1 MKTKNYSYK
10 SGEVLAKG
18 ILLPPNAPLEYADRQ
33 TLWNA
38 VEKAENQWNSQL
50 ARGIIMALPNE
61 IPKEELVPLVRD
73 YCREQFVSHGMIAD
87 FAIHDKGDGNPHA
100 HVLLT
105 MRAMDENGNWLPKAH
120 KVYDLDEN
128 GERIRLP
135 SGQWKSHKENTVDWN
150 DKSKAELWRSKW
162 AEAVNRVYEK
172 HELPVQIDLR
182 SYERQGKEELPTV
195 HLGPAVAHMEQ
206 KGIRTEIGDYNRE
219 IKAHN
224 TALSRLRKL
233 FAELSEWLKA
243 AIEKLAALTEK
254 EAPQPTIL
262 DFVHAYEDMR
272 KSGRVN
278 WSAKGK
284 QTAAVNDVKFAA
296 QVFAWMESTGI
307 YTLDDFNSVVS
318 EHNADF
324 AKLAENAKS
333 IRKLDITL
341 KHIDTVI
348 SLKPIYE
355 KSKKGFERQKAKY
368 AAEHKDELEQF
379 KKAVRYLKANKLT
392 PADLDRCKA
401 ERSSLLREN
410 EKLER
415 KLRSM
420 NLDPAMVAQIKY
432 RIDKVLDVGE
442 MPQHRT
448 TTQERLRT
456 KQSSEK
462 ETNLPEK
469 HHERKEA
476 QGLGER

>member
-1 MKTKNYSYK
+1 M
-10 SGEVLAKG
+10 
-18 ILLPPNAPLEYADRQ
+18 
-33 TLWNA
+33 
-38 VEKAENQWNSQL
+38 
-50 ARGIIMALPNE
+50 
-61 IPKEELVPLVRD
+61 
-73 YCREQFVSHGMIAD
+73 
-87 FAIHDKGDGNPHA
+87 
-100 HVLLT
+100 
-105 MRAMDENGNWLPKAH
+105 
-120 KVYDLDEN
+120 
-128 GERIRLP
+128 
-135 SGQWKSHKENTVDWN
+135 
-150 DKSKAELWRSKW
+150 
-162 AEAVNRVYEK
+162 
-172 HELPVQIDLR
+172 
-182 SYERQGKEELPTV
+182 
-195 HLGPAVAHMEQ
+195 
-206 KGIRTEIGDYNRE
+206 
-219 IKAHN
+219 
-224 TALSRLRKL
+224 
-233 FAELSEWLKA
+233 
-243 AIEKLAALTEK
+243 
-254 EAPQPTIL
+254 
-262 DFVHAYEDMR
+262 
-272 KSGRVN
+272 
-278 WSAKGK
+278 
-284 QTAAVNDVKFAA
+284 
-296 QVFAWMESTGI
+296 
-307 YTLDDFNSVVS
+307 
-318 EHNADF
+318 
-324 AKLAENAKS
+324 
-333 IRKLDITL
+333 
-341 KHIDTVI
+341 I

>member
-18 ILLPPNAPLEYADRQ
+18 ILLPPNAPPEYADRQ

-38 VEKAENQWNSQL
+38 VEQAEDQWNSQL
-50 ARGIIMALPNE
+50 ARGIIISLPNE
-61 IPKEELVPLVRD
+61 IPKEELEPLVRD
-73 YCREQFVSHGMIAD
+73 YCREQFVSRGMIAD

-105 MRAMDENGNWLPKAH
+105 MRAIDENGKWLPKAH

-135 SGQWKSHKENTVDWN
+135 SGEWKSHKENTMDWN
-150 DKSKAELWRSKW
+150 DKSNAELWRSKW
-162 AEAVNRVYEK
+162 AETVNQAYEK
-172 HELPVQIDLR
+172 HELPVRLDLR
-182 SYERQGKEELPTV
+182 SFERQGKEELPTV

-233 FAELSEWLKA
+233 IAELSEWLKS
-243 AIEKLAALTEK
+243 AIEKLVALTEK

-262 DFVHAYEDMR
+262 DFVNAYENMR
-272 KSGRVN
+272 KAGRDD
-278 WSAKGK
+278 WSMKGK

-296 QVFAWMESTGI
+296 RVFAWMETTGI
-307 YTLDDFNSVVS
+307 HTLDDFNAVVS

-324 AKLAENAKS
+324 AKLTENAKAV
-333 IRKLDITL
+333 RKLDTTL

-348 SLKPIYE
+348 SLKPVFDE
-355 KSKKGFERQKAKY
+355 SKKGFDRRREKY
-368 AAEHKDELEQF
+368 ADDHKDELEQF
-379 KKAVRYLKANKLT
+379 KKAVRYLKANGLN
-392 PADLDRCKA
+392 AVDRDKFAA
-401 ERSSLLREN
+401 ERSTLLREN
-410 EKLER
+410 ERLEK
-415 KLRSM
+415 KLRAV
-420 NLDPAMVAQIKY
+420 NLDPEMVAQIKY
-432 RIDKVLDVGE
+432 RIGKVLDSSE
-442 MPQHRT
+442 TPQHEVT
-448 TTQERLRT
+448 LQERLRT
-456 KQSSEK
+456 KHHSEK
-462 ETNLPEK
+462 ETNIPEK

-476 QGLGER
+476 QGLEER

>member
-61 IPKEELVPLVRD
+61 ISKEELEPLVSD
-73 YCREQFVSHGMIAD
+73 YCREQFVSRGMIAD

-100 HVLLT
+100 HILLT
-105 MRAMDENGNWLPKAH
+105 MRALDENGKWLPKAH

-135 SGQWKSHKENTVDWN
+135 SGEWKSHKENSVDWN
-150 DKSKAELWRSKW
+150 DKSNAELWRSKW

-172 HELPVQIDLR
+172 HDLSIRLDLR
-182 SYERQGKEELPTV
+182 SFERQGKEELPTV

-219 IKAHN
+219 IKVHN
-224 TALSRLRKL
+224 SALSRLRKL
-233 FAELSEWLKA
+233 FAELSEWLKSA
-243 AIEKLAALTEK
+243 MKNLAALTEK

-272 KSGRVN
+272 KSGRVD
-278 WSAKGK
+278 WSMKSK

-296 QVFAWMESTGI
+296 QVFAWMETTEI
-307 YTLDDFNSVVS
+307 YTLDDFNAVVS

-324 AKLAENAKS
+324 AKLAENTKVV
-333 IRKLDITL
+333 RKLDTAL
-341 KHIDTVI
+341 KHIETAI
-348 SLKPIYE
+348 SLKPVFDE
-355 KSKKGFERQKAKY
+355 SKKGFDRRKEKY
-368 AAEHKDELEQF
+368 AAEHKDELEQY
-379 KKAVRYLKANKLT
+379 KKAVRYLKANRLT
-392 PADLDRCKA
+392 PADLDRCKD
-401 ERSSLLREN
+401 ERSTLLREN
-410 EKLER
+410 KLLER
-415 KLRSM
+415 KLRSV
-420 NLDPAMVAQIKY
+420 NLDPDMVAQIKY
-432 RIDKVLDVGE
+432 RIGKVLDAGE
-442 MPQHRT
+442 RPQHRT
-448 TTQERLRT
+448 TTQERL
-456 KQSSEK
+456 KQPVQAEQPQK
-462 ETNLPEK
+462 TNMKKLNFQE
-469 HHERKEA
+469 E
-476 QGLGER
+476 LD